1 VGEEFDFSA
10 TGSKKQKNWLTA
22 SGVKPVA
29 QA

>member
-10 TGSKKQKNWLTA
+10 AGSKKLKNWLTA

-29 QA
+29 HA